1 MRSRGSQNRLSG
13 HSSFGS
19 RVSALMLAMLATMST
34 IYVAGRLWQD
44 AENRAYLMEQLE
56 KRTTQG
62 QSAVSVDDTLKIIEC
77 REQRKKLSS
86 LEMQLSAAKQ
96 ESFVTKK
103 LPGNGRKQPTKKV
116 LAVIGI
122 MTTFGRKKN
131 RNAIRKAWMPTD
143 TAMKTLADQKGITV
157 RFVIGKSANRGDS
170 LDKEI
175 ETESSQTDDFIIL
188 DNQVEA
194 PEEKAKKIKSFFI
207 YAVDK
212 WDAEFYLKAN
222 DDVYVNVDALGGVL
236 TSYLDKP
243 RVYIGCMKSGEVFSD
258 PTHQWHEPDWW
269 KFGDGRSYFRHASSD
284 VYVIS
289 KALAQFISIN
299 RHILRTYAH
308 DDVSTGS
315 WFIGLD
321 VMHGHYVQQYD
332 DAATD
337 NMRGC
342 INIGIMYSKR

>member
-131 RNAIRKAWMPTD
+131 RNAIRKAWMPT
-143 TAMKTLADQKGITV
+143 
-157 RFVIGKSANRGDS
+157 DS

>member
-1 MRSRGSQNRLSG
+1 MRSRGSQSRLSG

-19 RVSALMLAMLATMST
+19 RVSALMLAMLAAMAT

-44 AENRAYLMEQLE
+44 AESRAYLMEQLE
-56 KRTTQG
+56 RKTTEG
-62 QSAVSVDDTLKIIEC
+62 QSAISVDDTLKIIDC
-77 REQRKKLSS
+77 RQQHKKLSS
-86 LEMQLSAAKQ
+86 LQMQLSAARQEGFVPKQ
-96 ESFVTKK
+96 
-103 LPGNGRKQPTKKV
+103 LPRNDRKQPTKKT

-143 TAMKTLADQKGITV
+143 SAMKKFADQKGITV

-175 ETESSQTDDFIIL
+175 ETENGQTDDFIIL

-212 WDAEFYLKAN
+212 WDAEFYVKAN

-236 TSYLDKP
+236 TSHLDKP

-308 DDVSTGS
+308 DDVTAGA

-321 VMHGHYVQQYD
+321 VMHIDESTFCCNSSSAGALC
-332 DAATD
+332 AAV
-337 NMRGC
+337 
-342 INIGIMYSKR
+342 